1 MKKNLFPLFL
11 DGATQVLSAASAAT
25 WDGKTSFVTLA
36 NNGIGTFT
44 LGEVAEG
51 NEPIEPGTVVSVY
64 RSASGTT
71 NIGVL
76 PKAGESALLGLNGA
90 TESAVFMW
98 DASAW
103 KIVSNAT
110 ASGSVSTTNLALTG
124 TLSVAGA
131 ATLAAAVKLDVSST
145 ATVAEAT
152 NRATGVTLSQVAGV
166 VSTNAASLADTAEAT
181 LTVTNTVCTANS
193 VVIVSPGANC
203 NDLGGGA
210 FEVTPAAGSFTI
222 VYKNVSGGAV
232 ATAQTFR
239 FVVINLT

>member
-1 MKKNLFPLFL
+1 M
-11 DGATQVLSAASAAT
+11 SAAEAAT
-25 WDGKTSFVTLA
+25 WDGKTSFITLA

-64 RSASGTT
+64 RSASGST

-76 PKAGESALLGLNGA
+76 PKAGESALLGLNAA

-98 DASAW
+98 DSSAW

-110 ASGSVSTTNLALTG
+110 ASGSVSTTNLALSG

-131 ATLAAAVKLDVSST
+131 ATLSAAVKLNVSST

-152 NRATGVTLSQVAGV
+152 NRATGVTLNQVAGV